1 MCALKRSGKEWL
13 VYMETMGQRIKKT
26 RKMMKMTQVEFA
38 KLLDVPQP
46 SISAYEK
53 DKYLPSFEVIGKIMK
68 ECNVSFEWLNGY
80 NSVPDS
86 TLTVTDIGNMIS
98 QLFEIDSLSFQ
109 VEAEKSHSS
118 SKNKSE
124 CIHPKVTFTLL
135 NNDALGD
142 NLISYLYEMQ
152 SVCFDCSN
160 HLISEEESLN
170 KKSQIYEKYMIP
182 ISFKKYRETSE
193 KELMETQVKALQKKL
208 NDEKESNNSEEKFT
222 VITGNINN
230 LNDKNE

>member
-1 MCALKRSGKEWL
+1 
-13 VYMETMGQRIKKT
+13 METMGQRIKKT

-182 ISFKKYRETSE
+182 IAFKKYRETSE

-208 NDEKESNNSEEKFT
+208 NDEKKSNNSEEKFT

>member
-1 MCALKRSGKEWL
+1 
-13 VYMETMGQRIKKT
+13 METMGQRIKKT

-38 KLLDVPQP
+38 KLLEVPQP

-230 LNDKNE
+230 LNNKNE

>member
-1 MCALKRSGKEWL
+1 
-13 VYMETMGQRIKKT
+13 METMGQRIKKT

-160 HLISEEESLN
+160 HLISEEKSLN

>member
-1 MCALKRSGKEWL
+1 
-13 VYMETMGQRIKKT
+13 METMGQRIKKT

-80 NSVPDS
+80 NYVPDS

>member
-1 MCALKRSGKEWL
+1 
-13 VYMETMGQRIKKT
+13 METMGQRIKKT

-222 VITGNINN
+222 FITGNINN

>member
-1 MCALKRSGKEWL
+1 
-13 VYMETMGQRIKKT
+13 METMGQRIKKT

-152 SVCFDCSN
+152 SVCFDYSN

-230 LNDKNE
+230 INDKNE

>member
-1 MCALKRSGKEWL
+1 
-13 VYMETMGQRIKKT
+13 METMGQRIKKT

-38 KLLDVPQP
+38 KLLDVPKP

-222 VITGNINN
+222 VITGNLNN

>member
-1 MCALKRSGKEWL
+1 
-13 VYMETMGQRIKKT
+13 METMGQRIKKT

-109 VEAEKSHSS
+109 VEAEMSHSS

-152 SVCFDCSN
+152 SICFDCSN

>member
-1 MCALKRSGKEWL
+1 
-13 VYMETMGQRIKKT
+13 METMGQRIKKT

-230 LNDKNE
+230 LSDKNE

>member
-1 MCALKRSGKEWL
+1 
-13 VYMETMGQRIKKT
+13 METMGQRIKKT
-26 RKMMKMTQVEFA
+26 RKMMRMTQVEFA

-109 VEAEKSHSS
+109 VEAEMSHSS
-118 SKNKSE
+118 SKDKSE

-152 SVCFDCSN
+152 SVCFDYSN

-208 NDEKESNNSEEKFT
+208 NNEKESNNSEEKFT

>member
-1 MCALKRSGKEWL
+1 
-13 VYMETMGQRIKKT
+13 METMGQRIKKT

-222 VITGNINN
+222 VITGNVNN

>member
-1 MCALKRSGKEWL
+1 
-13 VYMETMGQRIKKT
+13 METMGQRIKKT

-53 DKYLPSFEVIGKIMK
+53 NKYLPSFEVIGKIMK

-109 VEAEKSHSS
+109 VEAEMSHSS
-118 SKNKSE
+118 SKDKSE

>member
-1 MCALKRSGKEWL
+1 
-13 VYMETMGQRIKKT
+13 METMGQRIKKT

-109 VEAEKSHSS
+109 VEAEMSHSS
-118 SKNKSE
+118 SKDKSE

-152 SVCFDCSN
+152 YVCFDYSN

-208 NDEKESNNSEEKFT
+208 NNEKESNNSEEKFT

>member
-1 MCALKRSGKEWL
+1 
-13 VYMETMGQRIKKT
+13 METMGQRIKKT

-193 KELMETQVKALQKKL
+193 KELMETQVKAQTTPKK
-208 NDEKESNNSEEKFT
+208 NSQLSQVTSIILTTKTNKDSKKIPYISCVWYFT
-222 VITGNINN
+222 
-230 LNDKNE
+230 

>member
-1 MCALKRSGKEWL
+1 
-13 VYMETMGQRIKKT
+13 METMGQRIKKT

-109 VEAEKSHSS
+109 VEAEMSHSS

-152 SVCFDCSN
+152 SVCFDYSN

>member
-1 MCALKRSGKEWL
+1 MK
-13 VYMETMGQRIKKT
+13 TMGQRIKKT

-109 VEAEKSHSS
+109 VEAEMSHSS
-118 SKNKSE
+118 SKDKSE

-152 SVCFDCSN
+152 SVCFDYSN

-208 NDEKESNNSEEKFT
+208 NNEKESNNSEEKFT

>member
-1 MCALKRSGKEWL
+1 
-13 VYMETMGQRIKKT
+13 METMGQRIKKT

-193 KELMETQVKALQKKL
+193 KELMEAQVKALQKKL

>member
-1 MCALKRSGKEWL
+1 
-13 VYMETMGQRIKKT
+13 METMGQRIKKT

-109 VEAEKSHSS
+109 VEAEMSHSS
-118 SKNKSE
+118 SKDKSE

-152 SVCFDCSN
+152 SVCFDYSN

-170 KKSQIYEKYMIP
+170 KKSLIYEKYMIP

-208 NDEKESNNSEEKFT
+208 NNEKESNNSEEKFT

>member
-1 MCALKRSGKEWL
+1 
-13 VYMETMGQRIKKT
+13 METMGQRIKKT

-80 NSVPDS
+80 SSVPDS

>member
-1 MCALKRSGKEWL
+1 
-13 VYMETMGQRIKKT
+13 METMGQRIKKT

-152 SVCFDCSN
+152 SVCFDYSN

-182 ISFKKYRETSE
+182 ISFKKYREMSE

-222 VITGNINN
+222 VITGSINN

>member
-1 MCALKRSGKEWL
+1 
-13 VYMETMGQRIKKT
+13 METMGQRIKKT

-109 VEAEKSHSS
+109 VEAEMSHSS

>member
-1 MCALKRSGKEWL
+1 
-13 VYMETMGQRIKKT
+13 
-26 RKMMKMTQVEFA
+26 MMKMTQVEFA

-109 VEAEKSHSS
+109 VEAEKSLSS
-118 SKNKSE
+118 SKDKSE

-152 SVCFDCSN
+152 SVCFDYSN

>member
-1 MCALKRSGKEWL
+1 
-13 VYMETMGQRIKKT
+13 METMGQRIKKT

-46 SISAYEK
+46 SISAYGK

-118 SKNKSE
+118 SKDKSE

-152 SVCFDCSN
+152 SVCFDYSN

>member
-1 MCALKRSGKEWL
+1 
-13 VYMETMGQRIKKT
+13 METMGQRIKKT

-80 NSVPDS
+80 NSVPDP

-222 VITGNINN
+222 VITGNLNN

>member
-1 MCALKRSGKEWL
+1 
-13 VYMETMGQRIKKT
+13 METMGQRIKKT
-26 RKMMKMTQVEFA
+26 RKMMKMTQVAFA

>member
-1 MCALKRSGKEWL
+1 
-13 VYMETMGQRIKKT
+13 METIGQRIKKT

-152 SVCFDCSN
+152 SVCFDYSN

-182 ISFKKYRETSE
+182 ISFKKYREMSE

>member
-1 MCALKRSGKEWL
+1 
-13 VYMETMGQRIKKT
+13 MGQRIKKT

-152 SVCFDCSN
+152 SICFDCSN

>member
-1 MCALKRSGKEWL
+1 
-13 VYMETMGQRIKKT
+13 METMGQRIKKT

-98 QLFEIDSLSFQ
+98 QLFEIDNLSFQ

>member
-1 MCALKRSGKEWL
+1 
-13 VYMETMGQRIKKT
+13 METMGQRIKKT

-109 VEAEKSHSS
+109 VEAEMSHSS
-118 SKNKSE
+118 SKDKSE

-193 KELMETQVKALQKKL
+193 KELMETQVKALKKKL

>member
-1 MCALKRSGKEWL
+1 
-13 VYMETMGQRIKKT
+13 
-26 RKMMKMTQVEFA
+26 
-38 KLLDVPQP
+38 
-46 SISAYEK
+46 
-53 DKYLPSFEVIGKIMK
+53 
-68 ECNVSFEWLNGY
+68 
-80 NSVPDS
+80 
-86 TLTVTDIGNMIS
+86 MIS

-109 VEAEKSHSS
+109 VEAEMSHSS

-170 KKSQIYEKYMIP
+170 KKSQIYDPNLIQEIQRNVRKRIDGNTGK
-182 ISFKKYRETSE
+182 STTKKIE
-193 KELMETQVKALQKKL
+193 
-208 NDEKESNNSEEKFT
+208 
-222 VITGNINN
+222 
-230 LNDKNE
+230 

>member
-1 MCALKRSGKEWL
+1 
-13 VYMETMGQRIKKT
+13 METMGQRIKKT

-182 ISFKKYRETSE
+182 ISFKKYKETSE

>member
-1 MCALKRSGKEWL
+1 
-13 VYMETMGQRIKKT
+13 METMGQRIKKT

-124 CIHPKVTFTLL
+124 CIHTKVTFTLL

-222 VITGNINN
+222 VITGNLNN

>member
-1 MCALKRSGKEWL
+1 
-13 VYMETMGQRIKKT
+13 METMGQRIKKT

-109 VEAEKSHSS
+109 VEAEMSHSS
-118 SKNKSE
+118 SKDKSE

-152 SVCFDCSN
+152 SVCFDYSN

-230 LNDKNE
+230 LNDKDE

>member
-1 MCALKRSGKEWL
+1 
-13 VYMETMGQRIKKT
+13 METMGQRIKKT

-109 VEAEKSHSS
+109 VEAEMSHSS
-118 SKNKSE
+118 SKDKSE

-152 SVCFDCSN
+152 SVCFDYSN

-170 KKSQIYEKYMIP
+170 NKSQIYEKYMIP

-208 NDEKESNNSEEKFT
+208 NNEKESNNSEEKFT

>member
-1 MCALKRSGKEWL
+1 
-13 VYMETMGQRIKKT
+13 METMGQRIKRT

>member
-1 MCALKRSGKEWL
+1 
-13 VYMETMGQRIKKT
+13 METMGQRIKKT

-182 ISFKKYRETSE
+182 ISFKKYRETPE

-222 VITGNINN
+222 
-230 LNDKNE
+230 

>member
-1 MCALKRSGKEWL
+1 
-13 VYMETMGQRIKKT
+13 METMGQRIKKT

-118 SKNKSE
+118 SKDKSE

-222 VITGNINN
+222 VITGNLNN

>member
-1 MCALKRSGKEWL
+1 
-13 VYMETMGQRIKKT
+13 METMGQRIKKT

-86 TLTVTDIGNMIS
+86 TLTVADIGNMIS